1 MNRIRSTAT
10 AAVLAIS
17 LVACGG
23 SDSDSSEASSGD
35 TLSPEVV
42 AAFGEGEVAELRALL
57 ASFGAPVD
65 ETKCVAEALVG
76 NVDRA
81 KLKTMLE
88 AVGNDDTEADFD
100 EATADAFNAAVEECG
115 LE

>member
-1 MNRIRSTAT
+1 MLALDGQVFMLDSSEPDAPSALMQQKEHLMNRIRSTAT

-23 SDSDSSEASSGD
+23 SHSDSSEASSSD

-57 ASFGAPVD
+57 ASFGAPV
-65 ETKCVAEALVG
+65 ETEC
-76 NVDRA
+76 
-81 KLKTMLE
+81 
-88 AVGNDDTEADFD
+88 
-100 EATADAFNAAVEECG
+100 VEECG
-115 LE
+115 LG